1 MWFPSFFQTI
11 SSTQRGRVLFVLVIA
26 IFVGVVIGVSQ
37 GPSPKASTFDVR
49 PADAGMTIAAPART
63 SIVGEAIP
71 LPTQPPA
78 DNTQVI
84 AAAAMATQTD
94 TILTTEAIT
103 RDIDGKVVVRADAFA
118 PEDQPQPELRM
129 ASAFAGIP
137 AFDSFA
143 PAPEQWPGF
152 SSLGGGGGTTVGGAE
167 SPLFVG
173 DKETPA
179 ATPPDEE
186 AVAAVQPAP
195 ETERPDVPN
204 TAVPAV
210 AQPVPE
216 PSSFL
221 LMMLALMGLAF
232 AARRRNLICHPRA

>member
-11 SSTQRGRVLFVLVIA
+11 SLTQRGRVLFVLVIA

-152 SSLGGGGGTTVGGAE
+152 SSLGGGGVRQSEARSHRFSSAIKKRRPRRRLTKRRWPPF
-167 SPLFVG
+167 SPRPKPSARMCLIRPYLLLHSQCRS
-173 DKETPA
+173 PA
-179 ATPPDEE
+179 A
-186 AVAAVQPAP
+186 
-195 ETERPDVPN
+195 
-204 TAVPAV
+204 
-210 AQPVPE
+210 
-216 PSSFL
+216 S
-221 LMMLALMGLAF
+221 
-232 AARRRNLICHPRA
+232 C